1 MKMAVKLLL
10 VFVEYNE
17 SNTLLLLQAID
28 RVDSQ
33 QGATYLQ
40 FTCITLHALCVS
52 TLETLTSLRDGV
64 GFCLSLFRYFISMES
79 HC

>member
-52 TLETLTSLRDGV
+52 TLETSLMDGV